1 LSDGHILTARWL
13 TASKRS
19 FADPRTVEVAG
30 TVKNVRKEHLFMYFE
45 NKTRSGGGTVKDIQI
60 FDDNTAY
67 ITFESSE
74 GSVFGGQR
82 FCFCLLIYI
91 NFNTSVG
98 L

>member
-1 LSDGHILTARWL
+1 MSDGHILTARWL

-30 TVKNVRKEHLFMYFE
+30 RVRIVRKDLLYTYFE
-45 NKTRSGGGTVKDIQI
+45 NKATSGGGTVEDIQI

-74 GSVFGGQR
+74 GSVFGGQHIR
-82 FCFCLLIYI
+82 LCLPIY
-91 NFNTSVG
+91 
-98 L
+98 